1 MQIHE
6 FPNARAALAFLL
18 TLPMKSAPQD
28 AAVEVRPVSEE
39 IGNAY
44 AAVFAARIAA
54 DPRLASTWTD
64 YAMGGECDMH
74 EVDYLWYDSNGRTAD
89 SCIGAIL
96 THHNGGR
103 AYAIWVP

>member
-6 FPNARAALAFLL
+6 FPNARAALAFFL
-18 TLPMKSAPQD
+18 TLPIKSAPQD
-28 AAVEVRPVSEE
+28 AAVQVRQVSKD

-44 AAVFAARIAA
+44 AGNLAAKIAA
-54 DPRLASTWTD
+54 DPKLSNTWTD
-64 YAMGGECDMH
+64 YAMGGECDMY
-74 EVDYLWYDSNGRTAD
+74 EVDYLWYDSNGRIDD

-103 AYAIWVP
+103 AYAIWTP